1 MEAVTQSLADL
12 ALIDVQRSIQV
23 SSELIVL
30 MKFTLDRL
38 ATSMFHICELETTR
52 SLKTNEHSFPRH
64 DAHIDTF
71 FAEAKICVIRI
82 KGQVMK
88 RLSTLS
94 AESVVILLLDPHTKF
109 TVDGLVQPAA
119 LGVTT
124 ASDNASDDAA
134 AAAAIDNVIRES
146 KRALCKV
153 H

>member
-1 MEAVTQSLADL
+1 
-12 ALIDVQRSIQV
+12 
-23 SSELIVL
+23 
-30 MKFTLDRL
+30 
-38 ATSMFHICELETTR
+38 MFHICELETTR